1 MLVHLQYK
9 HKEEYTAVTS
19 KATLDTGALSR
30 SAQRLIT
37 AVFQQLSPISHS
49 SSGWKALTDSVCFCI
64 AKDML
69 PYDAVTD
76 PGFRH
81 MLHMFEPRYVPPDR
95 TTIARHYMPLLYERE
110 KAKVTS
116 TMASGL
122 QHFAITSDGWSSQ
135 ANHSYVSL
143 TVHYI
148 NQQWETCYHLLE
160 TAEST
165 TDNTAVN
172 LATGLEEVLARW
184 QLPLSKL
191 SGATTDNARNITAA
205 LEILGWQQLGC
216 FAHTLQLG
224 VHKAMALPEMI
235 RALGRAKRLVGHF
248 HHSVKS
254 TNVLHQ
260 KQKDLRH
267 DEQHLI
273 QTSYIHATVQLHTYL
288 SHSIQCNVYY
298 LTVNNFP
305 FLIFIVFLS
314 SLM

>member
-1 MLVHLQYK
+1 MLTY
-9 HKEEYTAVTS
+9 
-19 KATLDTGALSR
+19 DT
-30 SAQRLIT
+30 
-37 AVFQQLSPISHS
+37 
-49 SSGWKALTDSVCFCI
+49 
-64 AKDML
+64 
-69 PYDAVTD
+69 VTD

-81 MLHMFEPRYVPPDR
+81 MLHTFEPRYVPPDE
-95 TTIARHYMPLLYERE
+95 TTIARHYIPLLYERE

-116 TMASGL
+116 AMASGL
-122 QHFAITSDGWSSQ
+122 QLFAIASDGWSSR

-148 NQQWETCYHLLE
+148 SEQWETSYHLLE

-165 TDNTAVN
+165 TDHTAVN

-254 TNVLHQ
+254 TNVLRQ

-267 DEQHLI
+267 ELI
-273 QTSYIHATVQLHTYL
+273 RLYFQIGDFVSQKKRYLAFKSHPPQTLLLMDNAP
-288 SHSIQCNVYY
+288 SHSSTNSDIYGMRQKNPPVHG
-298 LTVNNFP
+298 P
-305 FLIFIVFLS
+305 FHT
-314 SLM
+314 